1 MNTKIL
7 IITML
12 CPLLPIPQILYPSFW
27 IHHINALSYD
37 DLLLVPVLLVSEI
50 PHAIGTVFPLMGEG
64 IIPSL
69 HCAEMLKENLNDIEA
84 YEQRVLEKFSSY
96 TDIYKIIKLK
106 MEDKI
111 SVFSMLKYSGILWN
125 LYRTMKSEE
134 ERFGLEVRIRDL
146 MAIMLAQRGN

>member
-1 MNTKIL
+1 
-7 IITML
+7 
-12 CPLLPIPQILYPSFW
+12 
-27 IHHINALSYD
+27 
-37 DLLLVPVLLVSEI
+37 
-50 PHAIGTVFPLMGEG
+50 MGEG

-84 YEQRVLEKFSSY
+84 YEQIVLEKFRSY